1 MSIANELS
9 RLLQAKSDLA
19 TAITNKGVTVPANA
33 TLDDYAALVDSI
45 QTGGGTLPYDAEI
58 EYLESTGAQWID
70 TGIKS
75 WNTSIIIETEMAFTD
90 LTVQRMLEGAGDG
103 FYYGLNNNRYELYY
117 NAYWGT
123 ADTNYHIFKKSLSR
137 SSSSSS
143 TCHIETYIDGTS
155 RYSSNS
161 NYASTAVKN
170 NVFIFANSNG
180 SVGILQ
186 MKCRKKYFI
195 ISVDGFTVFYGIP
208 VRKGTTGYLYDKIS
222 GELFGNDGSDSFV
235 LGPDV
240 T

>member
-1 MSIANELS
+1 MSIASELS

-19 TAITNKGVTVPANA
+19 ASIENKGVTVPAA
-33 TLDDYAALVDSI
+33 TTIDGYAALVDQI
-45 QTGGGTLPYDAEI
+45 QQGGSSLPYDAEI

-90 LTVQRMLEGAGDG
+90 LTVQRMIEGAGDA

-143 TCHIETYIDGTS
+143 TCHIETY
-155 RYSSNS
+155 
-161 NYASTAVKN
+161 NYASTAVNN

-180 SVGILQ
+180 SVGVLQ

-208 VRKGTTGYLYDKIS
+208 VRKGTTGYLYDKIG
-222 GELFGNDGSDSFV
+222 GELFGNSGTGSFT
-235 LGPDV
+235 LGPDL